1 MFQGKL
7 VTGLYMMFYKI
18 FFYFLK
24 FIFNIKIL
32 IKNIKKIKLKK
43 IQIFSLKG
51 GVKTLHFLF
60 YFFIFNF

>member
-1 MFQGKL
+1 
-7 VTGLYMMFYKI
+7 MMFYKI